1 MSTYERGRKSGEH
14 GVLENERK
22 VYQGG
27 NNQLCEMLLIGQDE
41 DSNYPL
47 DVTSKR
53 LLVIMTS
60 FSKMV

>member
-1 MSTYERGRKSGEH
+1 MSTYERGRKSSEH

-22 VYQGG
+22 MHQGG

-60 FSKMV
+60 FSKTV

>member
-1 MSTYERGRKSGEH
+1 MSTYERGRKSSEH

-22 VYQGG
+22 MHQGR